1 MRREI
6 EDEMQERNVNL
17 SMNLNRDSRRKFN
30 NYKVG
35 LPDEKELNQIFLGS
49 NK

>member
-1 MRREI
+1 M
-6 EDEMQERNVNL
+6 MERNVNL

-35 LPDEKELNQIFLGS
+35 LPDEKELDQIFLGS
-49 NK
+49 SK